1 MDKYIQETIQYFQDL
16 AAAPVAKQIRY
27 RGYLDNAKQS
37 AAKFAEV
44 ANKFPVLQY
53 LKNYELIELYGDIYI
68 LATEIKEGP
77 EGAEYVKKIYGA
89 IVGDYLSA
97 HRYRNFEAAVLCA
110 LSIKCTGSEDTTPYL
125 CKLLGIP
132 EV

>member
-27 RGYLDNAKQS
+27 RGYIDNAEQT
-37 AAKFAEV
+37 ADKFAEV
-44 ANKFPVLQY
+44 TNKFPVLQY
-53 LKNYELIELYGDIYI
+53 LKSYELIELYGDIYI

-77 EGAEYVKKIYGA
+77 EGAECVKKIYGA

-97 HRYRNFEAAVLCA
+97 HRYRNLKLQCCA
-110 LSIKCTGSEDTTPYL
+110 HCPLSAQGLKTLQSICAS
-125 CKLLGIP
+125 
-132 EV
+132 